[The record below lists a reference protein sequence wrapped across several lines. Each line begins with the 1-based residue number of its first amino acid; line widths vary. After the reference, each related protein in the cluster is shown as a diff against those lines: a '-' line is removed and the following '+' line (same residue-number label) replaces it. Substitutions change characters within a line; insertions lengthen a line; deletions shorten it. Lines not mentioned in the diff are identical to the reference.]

1 MSINNKNDDNKQSL
15 VKNNE
20 SGVITS
26 SKGDA
31 SPINMSD
38 LARQGFEEV
47 KKYGGE
53 MKVRQK
59 QEIKPNGT
67 ISASQYVG
75 INIPEKNLNIEKFQT
90 QEILPNEI
98 KSQEQVLANQFKP
111 VESEN
116 LIKVNQGVENF
127 SQESKKEVEIPVNL
141 GTTNNNNSDSNE
153 NASSG
158 EN

>member
-1 MSINNKNDDNKQSL
+1 MSINNKNDDNNQSL

-20 SGVITS
+20 SGITAS
-26 SKGDA
+26 SKGVT

-53 MKVRQK
+53 IKVRQE

-75 INIPEKNLNIEKFQT
+75 INIPEKNLNIENFQT
-90 QEILPNEI
+90 QETLPNEI
-98 KSQEQVLANQFKP
+98 NPQTQVLENQF
-111 VESEN
+111 
-116 LIKVNQGVENF
+116 
-127 SQESKKEVEIPVNL
+127 
-141 GTTNNNNSDSNE
+141 
-153 NASSG
+153 
-158 EN
+158 

>member
-1 MSINNKNDDNKQSL
+1 MSNINKNDDNNQSL

-20 SGVITS
+20 SGITNS
-26 SKGDA
+26 PKGVA

-53 MKVRQK
+53 IKVRQERK
-59 QEIKPNGT
+59 IKPDGT
-67 ISASQYVG
+67 ISVSQYVG
-75 INIPEKNLNIEKFQT
+75 VNIPEKNLNIEKFQT
-90 QEILPNEI
+90 QQTLPNEI
-98 KSQEQVLANQFKP
+98 KPQAQVLENQFKP

-116 LIKVNQGVENF
+116 PIKVNQGVENF
-127 SQESKKEVEIPVNL
+127 SQEAEKAVEVSVNL
-141 GTTNNNNSDSNE
+141 GNDSNSGSNENNSD
-153 NASSG
+153 G